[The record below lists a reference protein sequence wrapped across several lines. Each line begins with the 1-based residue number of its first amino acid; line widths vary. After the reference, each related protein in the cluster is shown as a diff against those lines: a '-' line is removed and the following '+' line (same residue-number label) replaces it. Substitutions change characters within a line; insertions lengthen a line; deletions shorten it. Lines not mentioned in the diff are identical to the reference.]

1 MEKDTF
7 DPMEKILFLVEIST
21 GQMQR
26 SARVYYTTEVPK
38 SMIVAPATEVKTS
51 RRALHSHQTDSVKR
65 TRRSARFWGWLL
77 QHRSESALSHRSWIV
92 QPTVNNQIE
101 SLSVVLIVRVVH
113 AVRMFCMNLVEKLNY
128 WLMNTAMGYHC
139 HSLFVAEMAITLSI
153 PITWVGIK
161 EVQIFCNIFNVFS
174 VLPVLF
180 KLKCEGIGMTSSY
193 CFQWTLYLYMTIWWW
208 IMHYLI
214 RI

>member
-1 MEKDTF
+1 MSNCHVSSDVVSMAMDIE
-7 DPMEKILFLVEIST
+7 
-21 GQMQR
+21 
-26 SARVYYTTEVPK
+26 YTTEVPK

-77 QHRSESALSHRSWIV
+77 QHLSESALSHRSWIV

-128 WLMNTAMGYHC
+128 WLKNTAMGYHC
-139 HSLFVAEMAITLSI
+139 HSSNGNKIKYTYYLSRYWRG
-153 PITWVGIK
+153 P
-161 EVQIFCNIFNVFS
+161 NILQYLQRVFS
-174 VLPVLF
+174 F
-180 KLKCEGIGMTSSY
+180 ACI
-193 CFQWTLYLYMTIWWW
+193 I
-208 IMHYLI
+208 
-214 RI
+214 